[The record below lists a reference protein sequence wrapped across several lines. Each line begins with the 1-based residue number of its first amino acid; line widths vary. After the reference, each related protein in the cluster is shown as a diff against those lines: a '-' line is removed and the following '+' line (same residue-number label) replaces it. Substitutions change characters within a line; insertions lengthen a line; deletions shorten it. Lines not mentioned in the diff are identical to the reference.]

1 VEKLMPPAPD
11 QKHEERSGEVPQ
23 DTGEQSGT
31 EGDNSRRRFL
41 RISLTLGLVL
51 AVGGIASVARSLFSP
66 PTPEPSPPPPAAQ
79 TVTETV
85 TVGST
90 GASSNTSTSTES
102 SASTTSSPFPRVKV
116 ANASD
121 LSGGQTVTFNYPL
134 DNTPNLL
141 AKLGQ
146 KADGGVGPDGDIV
159 AFSQVCQHLGCIWG
173 YVPTSGSP
181 KCDSS
186 YKASGPVGY
195 CCCHGSVYDLLNGAK
210 VIEGPSPRAQPQV
223 TLVYDSPTGDIYAI
237 GMGPPTIFGHDTG
250 SDDVLNDLQGGTVV
264 G

>member
-1 VEKLMPPAPD
+1 MDSTHDEN
-11 QKHEERSGEVPQ
+11 QQGQGNRTQSEEDAANAESKNE
-23 DTGEQSGT
+23 
-31 EGDNSRRRFL
+31 NSRRRFL
-41 RISLTLGLVL
+41 KLSLGAGLVL
-51 AVGGIASVARSLFSP
+51 AVAGIASVALSLFSP
-66 PTPEPSPPPPAAQ
+66 PTPEPVPPSSTQ

-90 GASSNTSTSTES
+90 GSSTA
-102 SASTTSSPFPRVKV
+102 SASTGESSSTGVSPFPRVKV

-121 LSGGQTVTFNYPL
+121 LVGGQTVTFNYPL

-146 KADGGVGPDGDIV
+146 KAVGGVGPDGDIV

-173 YVPTSGSP
+173 YVPPSGSP

-186 YKASGPVGY
+186 YKAASPVGY
-195 CCCHGSVYDLLNGAK
+195 CCCHGSVYDLGNAAK
-210 VIEGPSPRAQPQV
+210 VIAGPSPRPQPQV
-223 TLVYDSPTGDIYAI
+223 TLEYDSSTGDIYAT

-250 SDDVLNDLQGGTVV
+250 SDDVLNDLQGGNVV
-264 G
+264 S

>member
-1 VEKLMPPAPD
+1 MDSPNDENQQGLGNRTQP
-11 QKHEERSGEVPQ
+11 EEEAANAGSKKV
-23 DTGEQSGT
+23 
-31 EGDNSRRRFL
+31 NSRRRFL
-41 RISLTLGLVL
+41 KLSLAAGLVL
-51 AVGGIASVARSLFSP
+51 AVGGIAAVAQSLFSP
-66 PTPEPSPPPPAAQ
+66 PTPEPVSPSSTQ

-90 GASSNTSTSTES
+90 GASSTT
-102 SASTTSSPFPRVKV
+102 SASTGGSSSTGVSPFPRVMV
-116 ANASD
+116 ANASA
-121 LSGGQTVTFNYPL
+121 LAGGQTVTFNYPL

-186 YKASGPVGY
+186 YKAASPVGY
-195 CCCHGSVYDLLNGAK
+195 CCCHGSVYDLVSAAK
-210 VIEGPSPRAQPQV
+210 VIDGPSPRPQPQV
-223 TLVYDSPTGDIYAI
+223 TLEYDSSTGDIYAT

-250 SDDVLNDLQGGTVV
+250 SDDVLNDLQGGNVV
-264 G
+264 S